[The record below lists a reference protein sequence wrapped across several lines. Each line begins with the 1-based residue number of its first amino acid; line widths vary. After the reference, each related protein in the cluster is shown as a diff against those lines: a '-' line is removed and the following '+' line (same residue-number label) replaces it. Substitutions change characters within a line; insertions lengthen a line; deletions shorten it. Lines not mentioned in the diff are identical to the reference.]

1 MKPITM
7 IPFNG
12 VYVPVMIREL
22 NQVQIESC
30 GEFSL
35 IETVNDLVS
44 KKMSKPNPAKMLA
57 YSKLQYEILKKALVS
72 PSYDQIMEMNEFD
85 ELRKHAEEEIENL
98 KALIF
103 DLKESP
109 KKRRFKNDLD
119 VMIMNTRFYLP
130 GDFVAFVVSR
140 ALSVDKSD
148 IKLISED
155 MLYNAAVKAKLGG
168 DNPANHLDGNF
179 TPFNKD
185 DINSRG
191 WAIYYQ
197 RQKNDKGK

>member
-7 IPFNG
+7 APFNG

-57 YSKLQYEILKKALVS
+57 YSKLQYEILKKALIS
-72 PSYDQIMEMNEFD
+72 PSYDQIMKMNEFD

-130 GDFVAFVVSR
+130 GDFVSFVVSK

-168 DNPANHLDGNF
+168 DNPADHLDGNF